1 MVHVCGGVSVV
12 CAVPSRRKTRNDVCR
27 SMMIMVSVNILI
39 FSKMIAQRE
48 NLKHIVWI
56 GSHIDVLEYHEMLE
70 FGAENIY
77 FPGNP
82 ARLIFPTYGPFLAA
96 LGLLIASNDEE
107 PVASPEKKKEKQEVN
122 SGKQDSEKEYS

>member
-1 MVHVCGGVSVV
+1 MPPNMIASAFGKLQHKSKEEIAQVN
-12 CAVPSRRKTRNDVCR
+12 KNDVCR

-39 FSKMIAQRE
+39 FSKMIAQQQ

-56 GSHIDVLEYHEMLE
+56 GSHIDVLEYYEMLE

-82 ARLIFPTYGPFLAA
+82 ARLIFPTYGAFLAA
-96 LGLLIASNDEE
+96 LGLLIASKDAETPEE
-107 PVASPEKKKEKQEVN
+107 KVQKQE
-122 SGKQDSEKEYS
+122 